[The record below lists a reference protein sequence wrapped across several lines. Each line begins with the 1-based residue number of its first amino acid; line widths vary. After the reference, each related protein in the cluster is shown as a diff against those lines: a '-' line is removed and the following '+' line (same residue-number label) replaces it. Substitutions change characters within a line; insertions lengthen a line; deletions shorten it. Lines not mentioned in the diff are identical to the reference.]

1 MDEEFPKTVNSA
13 LLIAGKVHGSIT
25 DLVKTLGDLQAD
37 LAGLA
42 PAMNQALSIIKS
54 LPPNPTPSPLP
65 VPLPVAPAPVTAA
78 KPAVSEGTKASAAA
92 EAMADKPP
100 TETKFKPHSST
111 PA

>member
-65 VPLPVAPAPVTAA
+65 VPLPVAPAPVVAV
-78 KPAVSEGTKASAAA
+78 PAVSEGTKAETT
-92 EAMADKPP
+92 EA
-100 TETKFKPHSST
+100 KFKPHSST

>member
-65 VPLPVAPAPVTAA
+65 VPLPVASSFAKATAD
-78 KPAVSEGTKASAAA
+78 KPAVSEGTKAETT
-92 EAMADKPP
+92 EA
-100 TETKFKPHSST
+100 KFKPHSST